1 MPLSKRRLTQE
12 LAELQRDRIMEFT
25 AKPVGD
31 GRDLLY
37 RWKATIKG
45 PGDTPYEGGTFA
57 LTMHFPRDF
66 PFSPP
71 HVKFETPIYH
81 PNINETGEICLDILK
96 GEWAPSLTISKV
108 LISLC
113 CLLCDPNSD
122 SALMLDIAHEYKTN
136 REQYK
141 NTAREW
147 TQTHAI
153 VIG

>member
-45 PGDTPYEGGTFA
+45 PGDTP
-57 LTMHFPRDF
+57 
-66 PFSPP
+66 PP

>member
-1 MPLSKRRLTQE
+1 MPLSKRRLAQE
-12 LAELQRDRIMEFT
+12 LKEVEREQLMEFT
-25 AKPVGD
+25 AKPVGEA
-31 GRDLLY
+31 RELLY
-37 RWKATIKG
+37 TWSATIKG

-57 LTMHFPRDF
+57 LTIRFPRDF

-71 HVKFETPIYH
+71 HVKFDTPIYH

-108 LISLC
+108 LISIC
-113 CLLCDPNSD
+113 ALLCDPNSD
-122 SALMLDIAHEYKTN
+122 SALMLDIARECKTN

-147 TQTHAI
+147 TQRHAM
-153 VIG
+153 